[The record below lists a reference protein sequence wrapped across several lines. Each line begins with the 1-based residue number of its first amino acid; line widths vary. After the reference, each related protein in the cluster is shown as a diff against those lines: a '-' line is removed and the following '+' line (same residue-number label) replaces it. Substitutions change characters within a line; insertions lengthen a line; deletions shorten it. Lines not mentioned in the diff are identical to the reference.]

1 MHITECVPD
10 KTYMHNNKYWFLPVR
25 VDENIAKC
33 NWWDTVVMLDF
44 ELNGIAALG
53 RDLQKT

>member
-25 VDENIAKC
+25 VDENIARC
-33 NWWDTVVMLDF
+33 YFTDGTML
-44 ELNGIAALG
+44 
-53 RDLQKT
+53 